1 MPSARSQRH
10 MVYLVSVPW
19 RKHTR
24 ENEKMR
30 MWLVCYCY
38 MSCKSFHQRVVLHY
52 PEEIY
57 SFANFI
63 VMKWIFYSGI
73 NEIGGCESLCLTL
86 ALSSSSFRCS
96 RLWEFCFVL
105 TVALDDGI
113 LNNNWSNQKMTW
125 HIQEHV
131 NTRLRTQ
138 KVWRERTRKRESE
151 GGDKTRQETTYLYHL
166 VLAAVKRM
174 PDNVVVLRNRME
186 THKHQVSLLNA
197 LEAVLMADLY
207 SLVDKST

>member
-151 GGDKTRQETTYLYHL
+151 GGIRQDRKRLTCITWCWLQWNGCRTMWWYFEIEWKRISTKFLY
-166 VLAAVKRM
+166 
-174 PDNVVVLRNRME
+174 
-186 THKHQVSLLNA
+186 
-197 LEAVLMADLY
+197 
-207 SLVDKST
+207 